1 LAGVAS
7 ASADRWPANE
17 AQKQAKN
24 PPDETISR
32 NPRNHP
38 ETDEA

>member
-1 LAGVAS
+1 MAVDPSSTAKK
-7 ASADRWPANE
+7 
-17 AQKQAKN
+17 AQKQVEN